1 MCIRDSP
8 CRPCD
13 TRSCKKSVGSGR
25 DWLSNVDKVEIL
37 LRFIGYS
44 KTELEQMEEK
54 EVWRKAF
61 SAIDLVR
68 EMIEGLAG
76 GGAMGTPPP
85 PSPPGFDPMAAY
97 NSAGPE

>member
-1 MCIRDSP
+1 MAVI
-8 CRPCD
+8 
-13 TRSCKKSVGSGR
+13 
-25 DWLSNVDKVEIL
+25 

-44 KTELEQMEEK
+44 KAELQEMEER

-76 GGAMGTPPP
+76 GESGGMGMSAPPP
-85 PSPPGFDPMAAY
+85 PPGFNPMAAY
-97 NSAGPE
+97 DAAGPE

>member
-1 MCIRDSP
+1 
-8 CRPCD
+8 
-13 TRSCKKSVGSGR
+13 
-25 DWLSNVDKVEIL
+25 
-37 LRFIGYS
+37 
-44 KTELEQMEEK
+44 MEEK

-97 NSAGPE
+97 NSAGPQ